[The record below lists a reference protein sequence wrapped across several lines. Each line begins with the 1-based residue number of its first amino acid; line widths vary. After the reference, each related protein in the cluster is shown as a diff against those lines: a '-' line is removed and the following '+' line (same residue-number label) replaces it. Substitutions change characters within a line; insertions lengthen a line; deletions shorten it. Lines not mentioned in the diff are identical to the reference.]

1 MPFDP
6 SKRKRNYR
14 KENSQPRWV
23 LIGWPIRVRFF
34 FRLKKWE
41 KEVELIKQK
50 KALYDLELD
59 SKATFADYPLSA
71 QERIIQ
77 YGQFFISVQADVVR
91 TVRILSGFTVR
102 CLSRHFGQ
110 NQVQIR
116 NSDTRKSSRLKI
128 LDFD

>member
-14 KENSQPRWV
+14 KENNQPRWV
-23 LIGWPIRVRFF
+23 LIGWPIRVKFL

-71 QERIIQ
+71 QEWII
-77 YGQFFISVQADVVR
+77 R
-91 TVRILSGFTVR
+91 PENR
-102 CLSRHFGQ
+102 
-110 NQVQIR
+110 
-116 NSDTRKSSRLKI
+116 
-128 LDFD
+128 

>member
-14 KENSQPRWV
+14 KENNQPRWV
-23 LIGWPIRVRFF
+23 YLNSDWLTNEIKKIFL
-34 FRLKKWE
+34 RLKKWE

-71 QERIIQ
+71 QERTLTRPWTVQ
-77 YGQFFISVQADVVR
+77 TETLAQSGDVRFGTVFRTSPFF
-91 TVRILSGFTVR
+91 
-102 CLSRHFGQ
+102 
-110 NQVQIR
+110 
-116 NSDTRKSSRLKI
+116 
-128 LDFD
+128 

>member
-14 KENSQPRWV
+14 KENNQPRWV
-23 LIGWPIRVRFF
+23 LIGQPIRVKFF

-71 QERIIQ
+71 QEWII
-77 YGQFFISVQADVVR
+77 R
-91 TVRILSGFTVR
+91 PENR
-102 CLSRHFGQ
+102 
-110 NQVQIR
+110 
-116 NSDTRKSSRLKI
+116 
-128 LDFD
+128 